1 MRWVVSFVDR
11 ALVALVDPAA
21 MSALLTAGG
30 PGPYPRLQRLVDSV
44 YQSEAVTTTGVT
56 GASATSVQPV
66 LRYDALE
73 TMSLTHTAS
82 QPAYALSE
90 LRGVRRRGGA
100 STYADLMASL
110 TLEVTVT
117 RDSGGIDSVD
127 FEPIEDIQSFA
138 DFQSRFQYLDLDGF
152 LAEHRITTLDELR
165 SRYEYLR
172 GTIQLRK
179 PTAADLQP
187 TTVTVG
193 VSLACVLSEELEI
206 LPALRAATALRA
218 AVDAADTGR
227 TDPLFGPPVHAAA
240 VAVIFPAA
248 ALGAGVPTADQI
260 DAVCAGLQILPLFA
274 SPP

>member
-1 MRWVVSFVDR
+1 MVSFVDR
-11 ALVALVDPAA
+11 ALITLIDPTA
-21 MSALLTAGG
+21 MTALLTAGAA
-30 PGPYPRLQRLVDSV
+30 GPYPRLQRLVDSV
-44 YQSEAVTTTGVT
+44 YQSEVVTTSGVT
-56 GASATSVQPV
+56 DVSTTSVQPV
-66 LRYDALE
+66 LRFDALE

-90 LRGVRRRGGA
+90 LRGTRRRGGP
-100 STYADLMASL
+100 STYADLLASL
-110 TLEVTVT
+110 SLQVTVA
-117 RDSGGIDSVD
+117 RDAGGIDSVG

-152 LAEHRITTLDELR
+152 LAEHRITTLEELR

-179 PTAADLQP
+179 PTAAQLQP
-187 TTVTVG
+187 STVTVT
-193 VSLACVLSEELEI
+193 VSLACVLSEELDI
-206 LPALRAATALRA
+206 MPALRAATGLRA
-218 AVDAADTGR
+218 AVDAADSGR
-227 TDPLFGPPVHAAA
+227 TDALFGPPVHAAA
-240 VAVIFPAA
+240 VAVIFPSA